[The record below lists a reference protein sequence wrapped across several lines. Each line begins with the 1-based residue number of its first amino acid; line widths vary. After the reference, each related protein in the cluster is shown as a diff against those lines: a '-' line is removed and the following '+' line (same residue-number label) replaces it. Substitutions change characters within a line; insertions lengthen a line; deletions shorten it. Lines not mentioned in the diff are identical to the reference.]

1 MTRADSR
8 RAPRAPAAAAPTRR
22 RPRTVWAQ
30 RALTLA
36 VLVLAVATGA
46 AQADAAP
53 KKTDPNS
60 VSGLVNQI
68 AQANQNLADLD
79 QNVAA
84 KQEDVNRA
92 LVDYQNA
99 VAAQRLATIASRG
112 AKKSLTDADAAVA
125 DAQRKFNTLARSM
138 YRKGGGPGS
147 LSSYVSGDDPQQVMD
162 RATVGDRLTQHQQA
176 TIQRLRITRNQ
187 RANRVAAVEAAR
199 RQAVSATR
207 GAATRKS
214 DALTAITVAR
224 RAVSSEQTRRSQ
236 LMVNRDVA
244 QRRLNVL
251 KGVPSTKVDAPI
263 IAKLPPGIP
272 VAGGDDA
279 AALAVQAA
287 AKLALDVGQK
297 LLAALVGQQQMPHS
311 QLLDEIGLGGSDL
324 TSTGPNGSVSKLG
337 TGSLGS
343 LFGSSGGGGQVQP
356 GLRGPQAVEV
366 VVNRALSQL
375 NLPYAWGG
383 GDANGPTKG
392 IRDGGVADSFG
403 DYNKVGFDCSG
414 LMIYA
419 FAGIGYDLP
428 HYTGYQYTSGPQVP
442 LSQIQRGDMIFYGPN
457 ASAHVAL
464 YLGDNKMV
472 EARQSGDVVKISPL
486 RTDGAMP
493 NVVRLW

>member
-1 MTRADSR
+1 MKRADTRDIGEAAFVIPAR
-8 RAPRAPAAAAPTRR
+8 RTARTSWGRR
-22 RPRTVWAQ
+22 
-30 RALTLA
+30 LTTIAMLSLA
-36 VLVLAVATGA
+36 VVVGA

-53 KKTDPNS
+53 KKTDHNS

-68 AQANQNLADLD
+68 AQVNQNLADLD
-79 QNVAA
+79 QNVAVR
-84 KQEDVNRA
+84 QENVNRA

-99 VAAQRLATIASRG
+99 IAAQRLATIASRG
-112 AKKSLTDADAAVA
+112 AKKSLTSADGAVA
-125 DAQRKFNTLARSM
+125 DAQRKFNTLARSI
-138 YRKGGGPGS
+138 YRKGGNPSS
-147 LSSYVSGDDPQQVMD
+147 LSSYVSGDDPQKVMD
-162 RATVGDRLTQHQQA
+162 RATVGDRLTQQQQA
-176 TIQRLRITRNQ
+176 TIQKLRIARNQ
-187 RANRVAAVEAAR
+187 KANRVAAVEAAR

-214 DALTAITVAR
+214 DALTAISQARQAVSAEQAR
-224 RAVSSEQTRRSQ
+224 RKQ
-236 LMVNRDVA
+236 LVANRDVA
-244 QRRLNVL
+244 QRRLNIL
-251 KGVPSTKVDAPI
+251 KGVRSTKVDAPV

-272 VAGGDDA
+272 VAGGNDA
-279 AALAVQAA
+279 AQLAIEAA

-297 LLAALVGQQQMPHS
+297 LVAALVGQQQLPHS
-311 QLLDEIGLGGSDL
+311 KLLDELGIGGSDL
-324 TSTGPNGSVSKLG
+324 TSTGPNGSLSKLG
-337 TGSLGS
+337 SGSLGS

-392 IRDGGVADSFG
+392 IRDGGVADSYG
-403 DYNKVGFDCSG
+403 DYNKIGFDCSG

-442 LSQIQRGDMIFYGPN
+442 LAQIQRGDMIFYGPS
-457 ASAHVAL
+457 ASQHVAL

-472 EARQSGDVVKISPL
+472 EAPESGSVVKISPL